1 MADGARSGEQ
11 SKEDGYG
18 PWGRRT
24 GPLTSRTGNLLFRR
38 YITRAYRCAKRRFPR
53 SPPTVDGKVK
63 CCLVGDDMHAPSG
76 GEAIRRCRAS
86 FTALAPALM
95 SLGSQPALTCTDSY
109 CAQPTPYQ
117 EPSGPSGRRTRLSRA
132 RLGKATGVPR
142 GADDPQG
149 PNRPGAGG
157 FARRPPGRSSWGSS
171 LSRPKFGP
179 SSPGA
184 HARIDLPRGAA

>member
-1 MADGARSGEQ
+1 VLSCRGRYARTERGRGHQKVPGQFHSARS
-11 SKEDGYG
+11 
-18 PWGRRT
+18 
-24 GPLTSRTGNLLFRR
+24 
-38 YITRAYRCAKRRFPR
+38 
-53 SPPTVDGKVK
+53 V
-63 CCLVGDDMHAPSG
+63 
-76 GEAIRRCRAS
+76 
-86 FTALAPALM
+86 LM

-184 HARIDLPRGAA
+184 HARICLPAALHEVGSPATVASLPTGAPAGSTTQAEGITICAFSIAPVIVASAGRSGGDLASA

>member
-1 MADGARSGEQ
+1 MLSCRGRYARTERGRGHQKVPGQFHSARS
-11 SKEDGYG
+11 
-18 PWGRRT
+18 
-24 GPLTSRTGNLLFRR
+24 
-38 YITRAYRCAKRRFPR
+38 
-53 SPPTVDGKVK
+53 V
-63 CCLVGDDMHAPSG
+63 
-76 GEAIRRCRAS
+76 
-86 FTALAPALM
+86 LM

-157 FARRPPGRSSWGSS
+157 FARRPPGRSSGGRPFRVPSSGHPHRAPMPGSAFPRRCMRS
-171 LSRPKFGP
+171 VLRRPSRRCRPGRRLVVQRRPKGSPYVP
-179 SSPGA
+179 SRSPPVIVASAG
-184 HARIDLPRGAA
+184 RSGGDLASA